1 LNAVDITYRHAV
13 KPDDSGR
20 IRNIVE
26 SSGFFNPE
34 EIEVAV
40 ELVVE
45 RLTKGEKSGYHF
57 IFAEM
62 DGQTVG
68 YTCFGPIA
76 GTQCSF
82 DLYWIAVDNGSRGK
96 GIGKELLKKSEE
108 AIRAMNGR
116 RIYVETS
123 SRDRYAPTRTF
134 YVNNSYILEA
144 SLKDFYAPGDSKN
157 IYFKEI

>member
-1 LNAVDITYRHAV
+1 LNAADITYRHAV
-13 KPDDSGR
+13 EPDDSGR
-20 IRNIVE
+20 IRSIVE
-26 SSGFFNPE
+26 SSEFFNPE

-62 DGQTVG
+62 DGRTVG

-82 DLYWIAVDNGSRGK
+82 DLYWIAVDNGSRGE
-96 GIGKELLKKSEE
+96 GIGKGLLKKTEE
-108 AIRAMNGR
+108 AIREMNGR
-116 RIYVETS
+116 RIYIETS
-123 SRDRYAPTRTF
+123 SRERYVPTRAF
-134 YVNNSYILEA
+134 YVKNAYRLEA
-144 SLKDFYAPGDSKN
+144 SIKDFYAPGDSKN
-157 IYFKEI
+157 IYIKEI

>member
-1 LNAVDITYRHAV
+1 MNAVNITYRHAV
-13 KPDDSGR
+13 EPDDSGR
-20 IRNIVE
+20 IRSIVE

-57 IFAEM
+57 IFAEI
-62 DGQTVG
+62 DGRTVG
-68 YTCFGPIA
+68 YACFGPIA

-82 DLYWIAVDNGSRGK
+82 DLYWIAVDSVSRGK
-96 GIGKELLKKSEE
+96 GIGKGLLRKSEE

-123 SRDRYAPTRTF
+123 SRDRYIPTRTF
-134 YVNNSYILEA
+134 YVDNSYILEA

-157 IYFKEI
+157 IYIKEI

>member
-1 LNAVDITYRHAV
+1 LNTVNITYRHAV
-13 KPDDSGR
+13 EPDDSGR
-20 IRNIVE
+20 IRSIVE

-57 IFAEM
+57 IFAEI
-62 DGQTVG
+62 DGRTVG
-68 YTCFGPIA
+68 YACFGPIA

-82 DLYWIAVDNGSRGK
+82 DLYWIAVDSVSRGK
-96 GIGKELLKKSEE
+96 GIGKGLLRKSEE

-123 SRDRYAPTRTF
+123 SRDRYIPTRTF
-134 YVNNSYILEA
+134 YVDNSYILEA

-157 IYFKEI
+157 IYIKEI

>member
-1 LNAVDITYRHAV
+1 LNAVNITYRHAV
-13 KPDDSGR
+13 EPDDSGR
-20 IRNIVE
+20 IRSIVE

-57 IFAEM
+57 IFAEI
-62 DGQTVG
+62 DGRTVG
-68 YTCFGPIA
+68 YACFGPIA

-82 DLYWIAVDNGSRGK
+82 DLYWIAVDSVSRGK
-96 GIGKELLKKSEE
+96 GIGKGLLRKSEE

-123 SRDRYAPTRTF
+123 SRDRYIPTRTF
-134 YVNNSYILEA
+134 YVDNSYILEA

-157 IYFKEI
+157 IYIKEI

>member
-1 LNAVDITYRHAV
+1 MTVITYRHAV
-13 KPDDSGR
+13 EPDDTDK

-26 SSGFFNPE
+26 SSGYFNPE

-40 ELVVE
+40 ELAVE

-57 IFAEM
+57 IFAEI
-62 DGQTVG
+62 DGRTIG
-68 YTCFGPIA
+68 YACFGPIA

-96 GIGKELLKKSEE
+96 GIGKELLNKSEE
-108 AIRAMNGR
+108 AIREMSGH

-123 SRDRYAPTRTF
+123 SRDRYATTRAF
-134 YVNNSYILEA
+134 YVNNDYQLDA
-144 SLKDFYAPGDSKN
+144 SIRDFYAPGDSKN
-157 IYFKEI
+157 IYIKEI